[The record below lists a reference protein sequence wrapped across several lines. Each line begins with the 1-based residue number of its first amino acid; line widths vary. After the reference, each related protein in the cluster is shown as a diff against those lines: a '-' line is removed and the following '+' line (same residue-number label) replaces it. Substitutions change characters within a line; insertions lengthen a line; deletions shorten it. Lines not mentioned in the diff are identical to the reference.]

1 MIRNDLN
8 FTILIATKDRP
19 KELALLLDSITKSTV
34 LPSKLVI
41 VFAGTDINQ
50 IVAEYT
56 SILNIKLIRSEVAS
70 QIFQK
75 SKGIESLEFEN
86 GWVLFLDDD
95 VLIDKKAIEILSNKY
110 IYDDKYSKYVGFGLA
125 ISGIKYRNLNFSS
138 RVFLYIFKLYSSV
151 PGTITKSGH
160 PQSYLNQKS
169 NCDVLWLNGI
179 SIWRSDVLQT
189 YVNSDLIV
197 DHSSYEDVIFSYNM
211 SKRFKLQFLSD
222 VIVTNQIQTA
232 SRITSPRQFIHG
244 SYLRYYFVD
253 KNKEF
258 SKYWLLVAQIIRN
271 IEYIFMTRDDSS
283 FYLRIKVAVDTW
295 FSLFNASIKN
305 RTGLQ
310 LIHAKLNKKI

>member
-34 LPSKLVI
+34 LPSRLVI

-125 ISGIKYRNLNFSS
+125 ISGINYRNLNFSS

-232 SRITSPRQFIHG
+232 SRITSSRQFVHG
-244 SYLRYYFVD
+244 SYMRYYFVD
-253 KNKEF
+253 RNKEF